1 MCFSALP
8 HLLHIQWCV
17 VDNVIVPILQ
27 MRKWSMR
34 VCVIKLFQPQVGLT
48 KLCLK
53 GSLQL
58 LFLHLWNLTGMV
70 ILSFKLFVFNWEALT
85 LTGKISIWSCLKCS
99 LEPLFPLARYFNL
112 ISYLN
117 CVIFF
122 CIRYYT
128 IKETHTYSLYS

>member
-1 MCFSALP
+1 MLLSLNSSYTCQIMDTCSPLATSAPGPHTQYRLRHSFLSDAERNVSLP
-8 HLLHIQWCV
+8 PLLNGIVSIIWKITFYLTDIERLDLCSTDHWHI
-17 VDNVIVPILQ
+17 
-27 MRKWSMR
+27 
-34 VCVIKLFQPQVGLT
+34 
-48 KLCLK
+48 
-53 GSLQL
+53 
-58 LFLHLWNLTGMV
+58 
-70 ILSFKLFVFNWEALT
+70 
-85 LTGKISIWSCLKCS
+85 KCS